1 MPFSKTTS
9 PFVVPRIL
17 SIAGTDPTGGAGLQA
32 DLKSIVAAGGYGM
45 GVVTALVSQ
54 NTLGVRAIHTPP
66 VEFLTEQLAAV
77 SDDVTI
83 DAVKIGMLGTRE
95 LTEAVTKWVRE
106 VKPPVV
112 VLDPVMVATSGDRL
126 LDEDAMSA
134 LRELVT
140 VSTVITPNVPELA
153 LLADKPEAQDISELM
168 DQALDYAH
176 DNDIIVIAKTGHL
189 EGDEAGNAVA
199 FPDGNSS
206 YSSSPRIDTKNTH
219 GTGCSLSSALA
230 TRIGAGDKVEEALK
244 WTTRWLYESIRF
256 ADELHVGHGRG
267 PIDHSHRSR
276 RLEAMALRRMYP
288 VHMNSY
294 APQEML
300 DAAAAN
306 TEKIKSFFGQRL
318 AVRPAGPHTQ
328 ALWAEIQDIVEEI
341 SNLVCFNSLISGNL
355 SGSDTKFFVAQKAW
369 YLAKVFPA
377 ISLLATKAPTPQEQA
392 MWSTVAQ
399 DSLVRAMDINNS
411 ALDQPSDTIADIEPT
426 TITQLLLDMHSAC
439 AAFKPYPV
447 AIATTTAELWMTAEL
462 ALKASMLSE
471 DGSTISEWMKMNS
484 DPYFVESAQQCVE
497 VLEKAMSEASEK
509 EVQMTRDAFRR
520 AAVLNREAYSQP
532 GRGW

>member
-1 MPFSKTTS
+1 MPFSKATS

-45 GVVTALVSQ
+45 GVVTTLVSQ

-66 VEFLTEQLAAV
+66 AEFLTEQLAAV

-95 LTEAVTKWVRE
+95 LTEAVTAWVRE
-106 VKPPVV
+106 VTPPIV

-126 LDEDAMSA
+126 LDEDALSA
-134 LRELVT
+134 LRDLVA

-153 LLADKPEAQDISELM
+153 LLADKPEARDISELM
-168 DQALDYAH
+168 EQALEYAH

-206 YSSSPRIDTKNTH
+206 YAASPRIDTKNTH

-230 TRIGAGDKVEEALK
+230 TRLGAGDEVADALK

-288 VHMNSY
+288 VQMNSY
-294 APQEML
+294 APQAML
-300 DAAAAN
+300 DAAAEN
-306 TEKIKSFFGQRL
+306 TEEIKSFFGQRL
-318 AVRPAGPHTQ
+318 KIRPAGPHTQ

-341 SNLVCFNSLISGNL
+341 GNLVCFNSLVAGNL
-355 SGSDTKFFVAQKAW
+355 SSNDTKFFLAQEAW
-369 YLAKVFPA
+369 YLAKAFPA
-377 ISLLATKAPTPQEQA
+377 ISLLATKAPNAQEQA
-392 MWSTVAQ
+392 MWSSVAQ
-399 DSLVRAMDINNS
+399 ESLVRALELNES
-411 ALDQPSDTIADIEPT
+411 ALGKPSDTITDIEPT

-439 AAFKPYPV
+439 AAFKPYSV
-447 AIATTTAELWMTAEL
+447 AIATITAELWMTAEL

-471 DGSTISEWMKMNS
+471 DGSTISEWMKLNS
-484 DPYFVESAQQCVE
+484 DPTFVENAQQCVN
-497 VLEKAMSEASEK
+497 VLEKAMAEVSDKEK
-509 EVQMTRDAFRR
+509 LMTRDAFRR
-520 AAVLNREAYSQP
+520 AAVLNREAYAQP